1 MTKAVL
7 AGATALEIPREVPAA
22 VFGHCLLQW
31 CLVTPPNSCWLNWSH
46 PPEGEDERP
55 GWLCTPSAAGRCSE
69 SEPRELQSS
78 ALCHPVRWEGG
89 GVQKTPIPKTSNRAR
104 EKEKTPPKK
113 RGLEVLLCTHT
124 FMCLIL

>member
-1 MTKAVL
+1 MMTKAVL
-7 AGATALEIPREVPAA
+7 AGATALEIPREIPTA

-31 CLVTPPNSCWLNWSH
+31 CSVTPPNSCWLNWSH

-55 GWLCTPSAAGRCSE
+55 GWLCTPRAGRCSE

-89 GVQKTPIPKTSNRAR
+89 GVQKNPYSKDCKQGKGKRKNTTQ
-104 EKEKTPPKK
+104 KE
-113 RGLEVLLCTHT
+113 RS
-124 FMCLIL
+124 